1 MFFSEQG
8 PKALGHQM
16 VSTAVSPTKA
26 TEINHQLAAKLFFF
40 TKIKG
45 LGIFR
50 RFTEEHVHNP
60 LSF

>member
-1 MFFSEQG
+1 
-8 PKALGHQM
+8 M

-50 RFTEEHVHNP
+50 SFIEEHVLNP
-60 LSF
+60 LRLLSF